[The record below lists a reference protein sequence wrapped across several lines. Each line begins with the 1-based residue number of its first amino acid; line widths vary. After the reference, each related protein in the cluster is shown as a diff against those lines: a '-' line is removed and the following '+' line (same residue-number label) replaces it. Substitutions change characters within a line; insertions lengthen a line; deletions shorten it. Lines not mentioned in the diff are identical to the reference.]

1 MRVFL
6 YHSNSYFCFMAM
18 RPQTIKLHQDIKAEF
33 NKLSNVR
40 EFGVQKHSIEWI
52 LNKVA
57 EKFYKSPKTIE
68 NIVFN
73 RVAIV
78 ESPQVKLDL

>member
-1 MRVFL
+1 MPK
-6 YHSNSYFCFMAM
+6 

-33 NKLSNVR
+33 NKLSNLR
-40 EFGVQKHSIEWI
+40 EFGVQKHSVEWI

-73 RVAIV
+73 RVSEV
-78 ESPQVKLDL
+78 ESAQAKLDL

>member
-1 MRVFL
+1 
-6 YHSNSYFCFMAM
+6 MAI
-18 RPQTIKLHQDIKAEF
+18 RPQTIKLHSDIKTEF
-33 NKLSNVR
+33 DRLSNIR
-40 EFGVQKHSIEWI
+40 EFGVRKHDIQWI

-73 RVAIV
+73 RVDLAPI
-78 ESPQVKLDL
+78 STQVKMEL

>member
-1 MRVFL
+1 
-6 YHSNSYFCFMAM
+6 MAV
-18 RPQTIKLHQDIKAEF
+18 RPQTIKLHQDIKSEF
-33 NKLSNVR
+33 DKLSNVR
-40 EFGVQKHSIEWI
+40 EFGVQKHSVEWI

-73 RVAIV
+73 RVANTRSNTQI
-78 ESPQVKLDL
+78 SMDFNP